1 MAVRVRECHYAQ
13 KWHGFNMKPGY
24 LFGHTDR
31 SGVEGFVWTG
41 GVRDKRR
48 RDGSVCGKEVR
59 VFKAILPAHWE
70 QNIRAEWYPEWIS
83 ATSGLGQAILEK
95 SVHRKNKIIP
105 DYRPKGRSPQG
116 FYFTSDK
123 SRYPTYTAD
132 AWRYQN
138 K

>member
-1 MAVRVRECHYAQ
+1 MAVRVREATYNM
-13 KWHGFNMKPGY
+13 KWHGFNVKLGF

-48 RDGSVCGKEVR
+48 RDGTVCGKEVR
-59 VFKAILPAHWE
+59 IFRAILPYHWE
-70 QNIRAEWYPEWIS
+70 QNARAEWYPEWIS

-95 SVHRKNKIIP
+95 SVHRKNQIIP
-105 DYRPKGRSPQG
+105 DYRPKGRSENG